1 MEEHGGIEVIEELA
15 CGCWWTYPWPLSSPL
30 SSLLE
35 TFYFC
40 HQSWSVR
47 YSLTRSQPTYSYQ
60 LVLWLLF
67 FWKLKQYHL
76 PGHLFLSGYLLKSQS
91 TLIWLQWMDGSNMD
105 TPSATSMKW
114 DAGSSSML
122 ELTACAKV
130 FIDLRTNS
138 QLLDTYILLF
148 K

>member
-1 MEEHGGIEVIEELA
+1 MEGLKRLKNWLVAAGELILNRF
-15 CGCWWTYPWPLSSPL
+15 PLHSP
-30 SSLLE
+30 LLE

-67 FWKLKQYHL
+67 FLKLKQYHL
-76 PGHLFLSGYLLKSQS
+76 PGHLSLSGYLLKSQS

-105 TPSATSMKW
+105 TPSAASMKW

-130 FIDLRTNS
+130 FIDSRTNS
-138 QLLDTYILLF
+138 QLLDTYQNILLF